1 MSALAK
7 IAAWV
12 LVGRAWL
19 NRRRGTGDVSSLSV
33 NRATAGQGAGPASTA
48 EREHARRARDDGG
61 DVPPQKSGGPGPDSP
76 LDLERG
82 DWRATLKRTVAEIK
96 EDRITL
102 AAAGMAYYFFLAI
115 FPAFIAL
122 VGILGLLDVSPDR
135 LAESI
140 ETTLPGKA
148 GQVLADPIT
157 AAERSS
163 HGASVVA
170 AISGIAVALWSA
182 SSGMVALQSGL
193 NVAYDV
199 AQDRKFV
206 GKRAVAFALIVAT
219 GLLGG
224 VPSPIF
230 TFGESTPFQALGWIL
245 TIAAVVLLFSIYYHL
260 APNRESPEWQWVSVG
275 GVVGAVLWM
284 ASSVAFKVY
293 VEGFS
298 SYGKTYGSQVGVIV
312 LILWLYISSLAVLVG
327 GELNAEI
334 ERQSERR
341 SRAAA

>member
-19 NRRRGTGDVSSLSV
+19 NRRRGTGDVSSHSV
-33 NRATAGQGAGPASTA
+33 NRATPGQRAGPASTA
-48 EREHARRARDDGG
+48 EREHAVRGLDDRGE
-61 DVPPQKSGGPGPDSP
+61 VPPQKSWGPGPDSP

-82 DWRATLKRTVAEIK
+82 DWRATLKRTLAEIK

-122 VGILGLLDVSPDR
+122 VGILGLFDVSPDQ
-135 LAESI
+135 LAKSI
-140 ETTLPGKA
+140 ENTLPGRA
-148 GQVLADPIT
+148 GQVLAEPIT

-163 HGASVVA
+163 DGASVVA
-170 AISGIAVALWSA
+170 AVSGIAVALWSA

-199 AQDRKFV
+199 PRDRKFV
-206 GKRAVAFALIVAT
+206 GKRGVAVALIVAT

-245 TIAAVVLLFSIYYHL
+245 TIAAVVLLFSIYYYI

-284 ASSVAFKVY
+284 ASSVAFKIY

-341 SRAAA
+341 RRAAA